1 MNGDAVADAAVVARW
16 WQHFVATGRLP
27 AELPLVQ
34 GRLVRTVHRGVL
46 PSGPVFVKAMTFPR
60 GKDRL
65 RYLLRALPGEHE
77 ARMLAAVRAAG
88 VPCPDVVAVHTQRRW
103 GLPARSLLVLR
114 ALPLATAPASADAAE
129 PLARLR
135 EAAAVVRMLLR
146 AGIEHHDLHDGN
158 FVRLADG
165 RLALLDLQSARRRQG
180 GGDAARLAA
189 AARLVRDRREPAEV
203 LAAALQAGGLLHGAA
218 EAAQVLLQRA
228 ADERRFQRSRA
239 LRCLRESTGFTWRLR
254 ASGREFRRRDCP
266 PSGRWVRG
274 GAELRQAWIGQW
286 CLQSA
291 GDAAGRG
298 DDPGPSFGAFFQ
310 NWWWLGGGCALYVP
324 AALDD
329 AQVAA
334 AVQRALA
341 GWRRSVLADSNH
353 ADPRRAETRQNEE
366 AT

>member
-1 MNGDAVADAAVVARW
+1 MNGGATADAAVIAHW

-34 GRLVRTVHRGVL
+34 GRLVRAVHRGEL
-46 PSGPVFVKAMTFPR
+46 PSGPVFVKVMTFPR

-88 VPCPDVVAVHTQRRW
+88 VPCPDVVAVHTERRW

-114 ALPLATAPASADAAE
+114 ALPLAAAGVDAAA
-129 PLARLR
+129 PLTRLR
-135 EAAAVVRMLLR
+135 EAAAIVRTLLL

-165 RLALLDLQSARRRQG
+165 RLAVLDLQSARRRQG

-189 AARLVRDRREPAEV
+189 AARLVRDRQEPAEA
-203 LAAALQAGGLLHGAA
+203 LAAALQAGGLLHDAA

-266 PSGRWVRG
+266 PGGRWVRG
-274 GAELRQAWIGQW
+274 GGELRQAWIGQW
-286 CLQSA
+286 CLQSTA
-291 GDAAGRG
+291 GDAARDAGA
-298 DDPGPSFGAFFQ
+298 GPVFGAFFQ

-334 AVQRALA
+334 AVQRASA

-353 ADPRRAETRQNEE
+353 ADERRAATRQNEE

>member
-1 MNGDAVADAAVVARW
+1 MTALPATDAAIVESW

-34 GRLVRTVHRGVL
+34 GRLVRAVHRGEL
-46 PSGPVFVKAMTFPR
+46 PSGPVFVKVMTFPR

-65 RYLLRALPGEHE
+65 RYLLRALPAEHE
-77 ARMLAAVRAAG
+77 ARMLAAVGAAG
-88 VPCPDVVAVHTQRRW
+88 VPCPEVVAVRTQRRL

-114 ALPLATAPASADAAE
+114 ALPLAAAAGGDAE
-129 PLARLR
+129 PLARLS
-135 EAAAVVRMLLR
+135 EAAAIVRTLLQ
-146 AGIEHHDLHDGN
+146 AGIEHRDLHDGN

-165 RLALLDLQSARRRQG
+165 RLAVLDLQSARQRR
-180 GGDAARLAA
+180 GGDRARLGA
-189 AARLVRDRREPAEV
+189 AARLVRDRQEPSEA
-203 LAAALQAGGLLHGAA
+203 LAAALQAGGLVRDAGERARVF
-218 EAAQVLLQRA
+218 AQRH

-266 PSGRWVRG
+266 ADGRWVRG

-286 CLQSA
+286 CLESA
-291 GDAAGRG
+291 GGSASG
-298 DDPGPSFGAFFQ
+298 GPVFGAYFQ
-310 NWWWLGGGCALYVP
+310 NWWWLGGGGALYVP

-334 AVQRALA
+334 AVQRASA
-341 GWRRSVLADSNH
+341 GWRRSVLADSNCAH
-353 ADPRRAETRQNEE
+353 ERRAATRQNEE

>member
-1 MNGDAVADAAVVARW
+1 MNGPAAVDAAVVARW
-16 WQHFVATGRLP
+16 WQHFVATGHVP

-34 GRLVRTVHRGVL
+34 GRLVRTVHRGEL

-88 VPCPDVVAVHTQRRW
+88 VPCPEVVAVHTQRRW

-114 ALPLATAPASADAAE
+114 ALPLAAEAGAGAGAA

-135 EAAAVVRMLLR
+135 EAAAIVASLLR

-165 RLALLDLQSARRRQG
+165 RLAVLDLQSARQRTG

-189 AARLVRDRREPAEV
+189 AARLVRDRQEPVDA
-203 LAAALQAGGLLHGAA
+203 LAAALQAGGLVRDAA
-218 EAAQVLLQRA
+218 EAAQVFAQRQ

-239 LRCLRESTGFTWRLR
+239 LRCLRESTAFTWRLG

-266 PSGRWVRG
+266 PNGRWVRG
-274 GAELRQAWIGQW
+274 GGELRQAWIGQW
-286 CLQSA
+286 CLQSVDHEESSGA
-291 GDAAGRG
+291 V
-298 DDPGPSFGAFFQ
+298 FGAFFQ

-341 GWRRSVLADSNH
+341 GWRRSVMADCSQQPSR
-353 ADPRRAETRQNEE
+353 AVSSRAETQNEE

>member
-1 MNGDAVADAAVVARW
+1 MTGLPATDAAIVESW
-16 WQHFVATGRLP
+16 WQHFVATGCLP

-34 GRLVRTVHRGVL
+34 GRLVRAVHRGVL
-46 PSGPVFVKAMTFPR
+46 PSGPVFVKVMTFPR

-88 VPCPDVVAVHTQRRW
+88 VPCPEVVAVHTLRRF

-114 ALPLATAPASADAAE
+114 ALPLAPAAAGADTGD

-135 EAAAVVRMLLR
+135 EAAAIVRTLLL

-165 RLALLDLQSARRRQG
+165 RLAVLDLQSARRRQG

-189 AARLVRDRREPAEV
+189 AARLVRDRQEPAAA
-203 LAAALQAGGLLHGAA
+203 LAAALQAGGLLHDAA
-218 EAAQVLLQRA
+218 EAAQVLLQRT

-239 LRCLRESTGFTWRLR
+239 LRCLRESTTFTWRLR

-266 PSGRWVRG
+266 PDGRWVRG

-286 CLQSA
+286 CLQSIA
-291 GDAAGRG
+291 GEVDRG
-298 DDPGPSFGAFFQ
+298 DGAGSVFGAFFQ

-334 AVQRALA
+334 AVQRASA
-341 GWRRSVLADSNH
+341 GWRRSVLADSKQADERPAATRRNH
-353 ADPRRAETRQNEE
+353 RPT
-366 AT
+366 